1 MFQSTQVVVGSIKWS
16 IRNIKN
22 KRAVLYRTKGDYQ
35 LLLQQKRFGQIIDL
49 MAMIASIV
57 SLTIKEIE
65 ANKWR

>member
-1 MFQSTQVVVGSIKWS
+1 MFQSTQIVVGLRKWS

-49 MAMIASIV
+49 IAMIASIV